1 MWIKRITCLFYLGLA
16 LSCSEKQFDP
26 DNPSKSYAL
35 AKEPYDNENY
45 EIALTKLGE
54 FKSRFPYSKFATD
67 AEILIANSYYEL
79 GQYAEATASYKQ
91 FIKLHPKHPK
101 TAFAQYRIGE
111 SYWADAPEEVNRE
124 QDLTARAISEW
135 EVLVKSYPKSEYAPK
150 AIELIKKGKRRMAE
164 AEKFIAAFYCKQ
176 EIWHACAYRYV
187 TLADTAPI
195 EFKDLIKSSLEEASY
210 AFEKM
215 ADEWDPEDK
224 DKNLYYRKMSKDQ
237 LAQQGKALK
246 EKSKKL

>member
-26 DNPSKSYAL
+26 DNPSKSYTL
-35 AKEPYDNENY
+35 AKEPYDDENY

-54 FKSRFPYSKFATD
+54 FKSRFPYSKYATD
-67 AEILIANSYYEL
+67 AELLMANSHFEL
-79 GQYAEATASYKQ
+79 EQYAEATASYKQ
-91 FIKLHPKHPK
+91 FIKLHPNHPK
-101 TAFAQYRIGE
+101 NSFAQYRIGQ

-124 QDLTARAISEW
+124 QDLTARAIAEW
-135 EVLVKSYPKSEYAPK
+135 EILVKSYPKSEHTPK
-150 AIELIKKGKRRMAE
+150 ALELIKKGKRRMAE
-164 AEKFIAAFYCKQ
+164 SERFIAEFYCRQ

-195 EFKDLIKSSLEEASY
+195 EFKDLIKTALEEASF

-215 ADEWDPEDK
+215 AADWNVEAK
-224 DKNLYYRKMSKDQ
+224 DKNLYYRKMSKEQ
-237 LAQQGKALK
+237 LAKQSKALK
-246 EKSKKL
+246 EKSAKL